1 MCRISHCCNLQF
13 PHDIPCGSS
22 FHMFIYHLYIFF
34 DEMSVQIDLL
44 PLFNKVFIFFLL
56 SFDIYLIFSVKLR
69 VFNLGCVL
77 ALSNNKDMIYLFTQI
92 NESQTEAPEDL
103 YHPDC
108 LLDSTS
114 RISYL
119 AVGVNLR
126 ICIFNKFPGDGY
138 HTWRT
143 IPLGQVNQFF

>member
-69 VFNLGCVL
+69 VFNLGYVL
-77 ALSNNKDMIYLFTQI
+77 ALSNNKDMIYLFTVDQRVSNRSPGRPVPPRLLAGFHFQNFLFSSWGESENLHFQQI
-92 NESQTEAPEDL
+92 P
-103 YHPDC
+103 
-108 LLDSTS
+108 
-114 RISYL
+114 R
-119 AVGVNLR
+119 
-126 ICIFNKFPGDGY
+126 
-138 HTWRT
+138 
-143 IPLGQVNQFF
+143 